1 MWREMKAAQYNLEH
15 KYAER
20 IEGTE
25 GGGVISSLVIKY
37 SAKKECGVVKRE
49 YKKKR

>member
-1 MWREMKAAQYNLEH
+1 MKAAQYNLEH

-20 IEGTE
+20 IDGTE
-25 GGGVISSLVIKY
+25 GEGVISSLAVKY
-37 SAKKECGVVKRE
+37 SAKKECAVVQSE